1 MVPRARFPRIIF
13 LIAAG
18 ISKSPID
25 LIAKTSESKNI
36 IINIVSI
43 IIQPATLFPGS
54 PTLKLYQKPMDHL
67 LLDHNQKSLLIRG
80 WFLN

>member
-36 IINIVSI
+36 IINSVSI
-43 IIQPATLFPGS
+43 LFNLPLFFQA
-54 PTLKLYQKPMDHL
+54 PQL
-67 LLDHNQKSLLIRG
+67 
-80 WFLN
+80 